1 MNIIK
6 KIYCRIF
13 QGAFHL
19 ALPLMPYREPV
30 CLDSLTRIP
39 DVLAEKK
46 VRSVLL
52 VTDEFLSGTE
62 GFAKLVEALK
72 AKDINC
78 VVYNKTCPNPTVHN
92 VEDARALYVNGNCQA
107 IIAFGGGSPM
117 DCAKGVGA
125 RIAYPNKPMSKLKG
139 LLKVLK
145 KIPPLVAIPT
155 TAGTGSE
162 VTLTAVITDSEKK
175 HKYTMND
182 FTLIPSYAVLDPSVT
197 YSLPPS
203 LTATTGMD
211 ALT

>member
-1 MNIIK
+1 MNIAK
-6 KIYCRIF
+6 KIYCMIF
-13 QGAFHL
+13 QGAFRI
-19 ALPLMPYREPV
+19 AMPFMPYREPT
-30 CLDSLTRIP
+30 CLDSLIKIP
-39 DVLAEKK
+39 EVLSEKK
-46 VRSVLL
+46 INSVLL

-62 GFAKLVEALK
+62 GFRKLVDALEAK
-72 AKDINC
+72 KINC

-92 VEDARALYVNGNCQA
+92 VEEARTLYVNGNCQA

-125 RIAYPNKPMSKLKG
+125 RIAYPKKPMSKLKG

-145 KIPPLVAIPT
+145 KIPTLIAIPT

-182 FTLIPSYAVLDPSVT
+182 FTLIPSYAVLDPAVT
-197 YSLPPS
+197 Y
-203 LTATTGMD
+203 
-211 ALT
+211 